1 VNCEVPRPH
10 VILPSLEELV
20 REGFSAHFVECDQY
34 LAHAHERSRFAVEVA
49 EILPD
54 RSGLLEGRERRLIL
68 AGVVEEEPAERFQ
81 RGRGFLLIA
90 ELRPTGDCLL
100 QTLPALVDPPDSRS
114 ERPGCRERPCPVAAV
129 RFRRPECRR

>member
-1 VNCEVPRPH
+1 RLRSRNTLHLGARLDDVPELARGAKTSPVALLRFGALAANQRAVGEEVDCEVPRPH

-68 AGVVEEEPAERFQ
+68 TGVVEEEPAERFQ
-81 RGRGFLLIA
+81 RGRG
-90 ELRPTGDCLL
+90 
-100 QTLPALVDPPDSRS
+100 
-114 ERPGCRERPCPVAAV
+114 
-129 RFRRPECRR
+129 